1 MEKAVYPLKY
11 MNITQGVNGS
21 YSHMGTNA
29 IDIGNRGYKEDLYAP
44 FNGIIKKVYK
54 ASGNF
59 VWLQSIDK
67 VKWADGSIDYMTV
80 MTGHDDNVESL
91 YVGKEIKAGE
101 VYYTQGNAGNSTGIH
116 FHIEV
121 GKGKYTGSGW
131 YQNSQG
137 KWMVNNSVRPETA
150 FFVKPDTV
158 IVNDAGYNWK
168 SVVERTTS
176 RDKSKNQI
184 EVNVDNLRCRK
195 TPNGEILGFI
205 EKGIYNILDS
215 QKNGDYVWY
224 KIAESN
230 WVAYDKSWANLY
242 FIKDKEDLSNG
253 NDNKLDETIINED
266 VNDLEGLKKIYTCK
280 KSDIYYLKLNDGEN
294 LYIK

>member
-59 VWLQSIDK
+59 VWLQSKDK
-67 VKWADGSIDYMTV
+67 VKWADGTIDYMTV

-116 FHIEV
+116 VHIEV

-137 KWMVNNSVRPETA
+137 RWMINNSVRPETA

-158 IVNDAGYNWK
+158 IVNDAGYNWINII
-168 SVVERTTS
+168 
-176 RDKSKNQI
+176 KNPTIKNDLVDQI
-184 EVNVDNLRCRK
+184 EIKVNNLRCRK

-205 EKGIYNILDS
+205 EKGFYDIIGNE
-215 QKNGDYVWY
+215 KNGDYTWY

-230 WVAYDKSWANLY
+230 WVAYDKSWSNLH
-242 FIKDKEDLSNG
+242 IVKNKEDIVKDIETSDNKVN
-253 NDNKLDETIINED
+253 NDNFIDAELT
-266 VNDLEGLKKIYTCK
+266 KIFTCK
-280 KSDIYYLKLNDGEN
+280 KEDTYYIKLNKGDT
-294 LYIK
+294 LYIKCE

>member
-59 VWLQSIDK
+59 VWLQSENK
-67 VKWADGSIDYMTV
+67 VQWADGSVDYMTI

-116 FHIEV
+116 VHIEV
-121 GKGKYTGSGW
+121 GKGKFTGSGW

-137 KWMVNNSVRPETA
+137 KWMINNSVRPETA
-150 FFVKPDTV
+150 FFVKPNTV

-168 SVVERTTS
+168 NIITNTVL
-176 RDKSKNQI
+176 RDSKKNQI
-184 EVNVDNLRCRK
+184 EIKIDNLRCRK
-195 TPNGEILGFI
+195 SPNGEILGFC
-205 EKGIYNILDS
+205 EKGLYNIITS
-215 QKNGDYVWY
+215 EKNGNYTWY
-224 KIAESN
+224 KIDESN
-230 WVAYDKSWANLY
+230 WVAFDNSWAKLYLVEKKDNEIKDEKLNDKNENVDQKEDLEKIYECKKTDIY
-242 FIKDKEDLSNG
+242 FIKL
-253 NDNKLDETIINED
+253 NE
-266 VNDLEGLKKIYTCK
+266 
-280 KSDIYYLKLNDGEN
+280 GEN
-294 LYIK
+294 LFLKK